1 MVAAAGGKRWKRDK
15 EPHIAG
21 DASDH
26 AYAAYI
32 PNGEYEHA
40 VLISFTPLVAQNKYS
55 STLRELTCILWTVK
69 VRLEHAPY
77 STYAQLLRDPI
88 LAGRIPAIDIF
99 ASSTNTKVKD
109 SVYSKFLCPGTKGV
123 DAMVHPCSLHD
134 QQGNRMLAF
143 INGPFHLMGR
153 IIRKIKDE
161 QADCILTG
169 PAWSKHWVAMLH
181 TLPVNNT
188 HYQ

>member
-69 VRLEHAPY
+69 VVLETEPHRIQH
-77 STYAQLLRDPI
+77 STAQRSTAQHSTAQQ
-88 LAGRIPAIDIF
+88 AG
-99 ASSTNTKVKD
+99 V
-109 SVYSKFLCPGTKGV
+109 
-123 DAMVHPCSLHD
+123 
-134 QQGNRMLAF
+134 
-143 INGPFHLMGR
+143 
-153 IIRKIKDE
+153 
-161 QADCILTG
+161 
-169 PAWSKHWVAMLH
+169 
-181 TLPVNNT
+181 
-188 HYQ
+188 